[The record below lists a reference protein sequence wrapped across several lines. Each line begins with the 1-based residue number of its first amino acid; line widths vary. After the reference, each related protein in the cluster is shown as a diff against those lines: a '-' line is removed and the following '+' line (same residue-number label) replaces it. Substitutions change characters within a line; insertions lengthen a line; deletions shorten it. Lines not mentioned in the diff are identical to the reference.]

1 MMDTERALEI
11 VAAPG
16 MINVTCEG
24 VPVYIQHV
32 NKNEGTARIYPLD
45 NPQNDK
51 EVSLSH
57 LKEH

>member
-1 MMDTERALEI
+1 MDTERALEI
-11 VAAPG
+11 VSSPN
-16 MINVTCEG
+16 MIEVTCEG
-24 VPVYIQHV
+24 VPIYIQHV

-45 NPQNDK
+45 EPQNDK